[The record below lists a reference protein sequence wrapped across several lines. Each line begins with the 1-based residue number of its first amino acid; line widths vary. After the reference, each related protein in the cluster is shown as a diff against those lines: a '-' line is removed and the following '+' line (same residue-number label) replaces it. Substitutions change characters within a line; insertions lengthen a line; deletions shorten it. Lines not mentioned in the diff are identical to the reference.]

1 MVKLSKT
8 EIDLYRE
15 KGFVVPKF
23 RVSEKIIQ
31 RLREALENTLRDN
44 PHVRPEQLASI
55 HTSKTSAEDM
65 IGHKTFLDVALDD

>member
-15 KGFVVPKF
+15 KGFVVPKL

-31 RLREALENTLRDN
+31 RLREALEDTLRD
-44 PHVRPEQLASI
+44 PS
-55 HTSKTSAEDM
+55 
-65 IGHKTFLDVALDD
+65 